1 MSKTIFEAY
10 NYCKKQLE
18 KAGVEDFA
26 AESRAIIRHLTG
38 YANAQILTKYNEHL
52 TPFQE
57 NNLIALIHQREVRY
71 PLQYIFGQWNFYG
84 REFEVGPGVLIP
96 RSDTETLIDT
106 VLELIKETE
115 APEILDL
122 CAGSGC
128 IGITLAAEKSDASV
142 TLVEK
147 YEEAMRY
154 LNNNASKLAAENTKI
169 VKGDIFEATAA
180 DGKYDIIVSNPP
192 YISEEEMA
200 TLQPEV
206 KFEPETALK
215 AEENG
220 LEFYRAITDKYRS
233 SLKADGKLCFEVGYT
248 QADAVSDIMRQAGFK
263 DITVKTDM
271 NGKQR
276 VVFGTVNS
284 L

>member
-128 IGITLAAEKSDASV
+128 IGITLAVEKSDASV

-154 LNNNASKLAAENTKI
+154 LNNNASKLADENTKI
-169 VKGDIFEATAA
+169 IKGDIFEATAA

-206 KFEPETALK
+206 KFEPETALM